1 MTAGDVDC
9 SALATQV
16 GGDHYKNFAI
26 QPVEFALVN
35 GLNAAQANIVK
46 YLVRDKSPDDI
57 AKAAHYCE
65 LWLEMWRAGRL
76 DVFGACL
83 MRREREDVPIISVAG
98 FVYANKINDPIVAA
112 ILVAVCVEPNETA
125 IQHACVLLRVLAR
138 RLYAGGVPNE
148 R

>member
-1 MTAGDVDC
+1 M
-9 SALATQV
+9 

-35 GLNAAQANIVK
+35 DLNAAQANIVK

-65 LWLEMWRAGRL
+65 LWLEMWREGRL
-76 DVFGACL
+76 DPFGPCVRWRQVVGAP
-83 MRREREDVPIISVAG
+83 VISVKQ
-98 FVYANKINDPIVAA
+98 FLHENKINDPVLAA
-112 ILVAVCVEPNETA
+112 ILVAVCVEPNEIA